1 MSRPRP
7 RPLALVLF
15 VSFAACGGDRESA
28 IEKAM
33 MAPDGK
39 AAAKKE
45 EKKAPARPKAPEQT
59 PEERRAALKA
69 LGIKPKD
76 EIAAE
81 NAAMFEKGAREYIK
95 RRLPEYRKLLDDLE
109 KELATVEKAAGSWA
123 AAKDPA
129 KAHAKFRKK
138 FDERLSA
145 LQKRYD
151 ELTGRGAQGGNTQAV
166 LGKAFRTFERIAQV
180 LDPKIGENPEFSA
193 MIAEVREG
201 IGKVREALVDIEKD
215 ETLGADAP
223 EGGKERKKK

>member
-1 MSRPRP
+1 MSRPRL
-7 RPLALVLF
+7 RPLALVLL
-15 VSFAACGGDRESA
+15 VSFAACGGDRGSA

-39 AAAKKE
+39 AGAKKE

-95 RRLPEYRKLLDDLE
+95 RRLPKYRKLLDDLE
-109 KELATVEKAAGSWA
+109 KELAAVEKAAA
-123 AAKDPA
+123 AWPKAKDPA
-129 KAHAKFRKK
+129 AAHAKFRKT
-138 FDERLSA
+138 FDKRLAA

-151 ELTGRGAQGGNTQAV
+151 ELTGRGTEGGNTQAI

-180 LDPKIGENPEFSA
+180 LDPKIGENPEFAA
-193 MIAEVREG
+193 MIAEVRGG
-201 IGKVREALVDIEKD
+201 IGKVRAGSIPPHKV
-215 ETLGADAP
+215 
-223 EGGKERKKK
+223 